1 MSEFEFDRLLEMVS
15 EAVDEAGPKE
25 NEMWGAWFFG
35 KTPRAANDNQRAWSF
50 IPFPAGWC
58 ASC

>member
-1 MSEFEFDRLLEMVS
+1 MSEFEFDRLLEIVS
-15 EAVDEAGPKE
+15 EAVGSGSPE
-25 NEMWGAWFFG
+25 NEMCSAWYFG
-35 KTPRAANDNQRAWSF
+35 NTQRPANDNDTAWPL

>member
-1 MSEFEFDRLLEMVS
+1 MVS
-15 EAVDEAGPKE
+15 EAVESGSQGDE
-25 NEMWGAWFFG
+25 MCSAWYFG
-35 KTPRAANDNQRAWSF
+35 NTPRAANDNQIAWPL

>member
-1 MSEFEFDRLLEMVS
+1 MSEFEYERLLEMVS
-15 EAVDEAGPKE
+15 EAVEAGPQE

-35 KTPRAANDNQRAWSF
+35 KAPRAANDNQAAWSF